1 MSNASRLNGCGD
13 RGCGYHS
20 GMNDIRDWDESEG
33 PDREVRAES
42 AAAETSPSVAGA
54 ASEDTIAV
62 LLRGGPLDGESRLV
76 RPDALLIDEPLTIVE
91 RDASEEA
98 EAPGVVG
105 VIEYLYRGEGV
116 ADYVGGL
123 PADEQTNG

>member
-1 MSNASRLNGCGD
+1 MNG
-13 RGCGYHS
+13 
-20 GMNDIRDWDESEG
+20 IRDRDESEG
-33 PDREVRAES
+33 DPDREVRPES
-42 AAAETSPSVAGA
+42 AAAETSPSVASV

-91 RDASEEA
+91 RDAAEEV

-105 VIEYLYRGEGV
+105 VMEYLYRGEGV